1 MGLDLGGWEGWNK
14 IKNGQLGGWG
24 RFRIRSE
31 QWLFVEKEVLK
42 TQDFIYYYYLYDKLL
57 QQISFSMSQI
67 EKITSQIIKFRD
79 ERDWEQ
85 FHNGK
90 DLALA
95 LSIEAAELNQL
106 FLWKKAEDV
115 NIEKVKEELAD
126 VLNYSFL
133 LAHKYG
139 FDIEKIILDKIAKN
153 ASKYPIEKAKGN
165 AKKYTEL

>member
-1 MGLDLGGWEGWNK
+1 
-14 IKNGQLGGWG
+14 
-24 RFRIRSE
+24 
-31 QWLFVEKEVLK
+31 
-42 TQDFIYYYYLYDKLL
+42 
-57 QQISFSMSQI
+57 MSQI
-67 EKITSQIIKFRD
+67 DKITSEIIKFRD

-106 FLWKKAEDV
+106 FLWKNANEV
-115 NIEKVKEELAD
+115 NVDKLKEELAD

-139 FDIEKIILDKIAKN
+139 FDIERIIFDKIAKN
-153 ASKYPIEKAKGN
+153 ATKYPIEKSKGN
-165 AKKYTEL
+165 AKKYNEL